1 MLLSLH
7 VKNLA
12 LIEEEEVTF
21 TDGLNILTGETGA
34 GKSIIIGS
42 VNLALGGKADKAIIR
57 TGAEYALIEMV
68 FQTDNDRQLRKLEE
82 MDLPAP
88 EDGTILIKRKILPG
102 RSVCSVCGESVTL
115 RQLREIAELMIDIY
129 GQRENQK
136 LLRREAQLQTVDEFA
151 GDTASGLKEKVGD
164 SYSRWK
170 SLKAEWEKDDLDD
183 AARKREADL
192 LTYECNEI
200 SEAAVREGEDGE
212 LENRFRLMENFRR
225 ISEAAGQ
232 TGMWTGGSEHSAE
245 EAVDR
250 AARELASVSGI
261 DPGLDKLADELSEI
275 ENLLSDFNR
284 SLNDYIRELT
294 FDPSEFEQIRDRLNL
309 INHLKDK
316 YGRSIEDILNAL
328 REREERLAFL
338 EDYENGRNRL
348 RREIDAEY
356 AKLLGLCE
364 ELSKVRREAAESFG
378 AKLSAAL
385 MDLNFPQVEFESR
398 INSGEEYISAGGYD
412 RLVFYIS
419 MNPGE
424 SMRPLDQIA
433 SGGELSRIMLGMKTV
448 FAGKDEIHTF
458 IFDEIDTGISG
469 KTAWKVAEKM
479 GRLSADHQILCITHL
494 PQIASMQD
502 SHYCIVKESVD
513 GRTMTHINRLSEEE
527 SDREI
532 ARLLGS
538 DHITEAALETRSD
551 VEFIVNKILAG
562 FKVTRVDEIPAIDLY
577 MDQVLTFLGERLR
590 RTARKS
596 DADKLLTKT
605 MVNNYVKNKVM
616 IPPVKKK
623 YGRDHILLLMV
634 IYYMKSFL
642 SIDDIRSI
650 VGPVSDKY
658 AQPTTKSAEQQAAK
672 RHRYSMSDVYTELF
686 GYVSRN
692 VERFPEEVEK
702 ILDETDNAFMSAP
715 EEDREMLRRFNVICQ
730 LSADIY
736 LRKLLI
742 EKLLDETPGV
752 TDSGRNSR
760 TKT

>member
-1 MLLSLH
+1 MKKKRLDKILELIRNNEIETQAELATMLRNSGYNVTQATVSRDIKELGLIKTPASKGGQKYEAGSPVNENQRRFIRVLRDSVQSVDTAQNILVIKTGSGMAMAAAAALDNLRLPEVVGSIAGDDTIMAAVRTADETVLLMEKLRRMLEEEWGRRMLLSLH

-42 VNLALGGKADKAIIR
+42 VNLALGGKADKAFIR

-68 FQTDNDRQLRKLEE
+68 FQTDNDRQLKKLEE

-151 GDTASGLKEKVGD
+151 GDKAALLKEKVSA
-164 SYSRWK
+164 SYGRWK
-170 SLKAEWEKDDLDD
+170 SLKADWDKDDLDD
-183 AARKREADL
+183 TARKREADL
-192 LTYECNEI
+192 LSYECREI
-200 SEAAVREGEDGE
+200 AEAAVREGEDEE

-232 TGMWTGGSEHSAE
+232 TGMWTGGSDHSAE

-261 DPGLDKLADELSEI
+261 DPELDRLADELAEI

-284 SLNDYIRELT
+284 SLNDYIRDLT
-294 FDPSEFEQIRDRLNL
+294 FDPSEFEEIRERLNL

-316 YGRSIEDILNAL
+316 YGRSIEDIQDAL

-348 RREIDAEY
+348 RKEIDAEY
-356 AKLLGLCE
+356 KKLLGLCE
-364 ELSKVRREAAESFG
+364 ELSKVRREAADHFG
-378 AKLSAAL
+378 AKLSEAL

-398 INSGEEYISAGGYD
+398 ITSGEEYLSAGGYD

-502 SHYCIVKESVD
+502 SHYCIVKQSAD
-513 GRTMTHINRLSEEE
+513 GRTVTHIKRLGEEE
-527 SDREI
+527 SDREV
-532 ARLLGS
+532 ARLLGA
-538 DHITEAALETRSD
+538 DHITEAALE
-551 VEFIVNKILAG
+551 
-562 FKVTRVDEIPAIDLY
+562 
-577 MDQVLTFLGERLR
+577 
-590 RTARKS
+590 
-596 DADKLLTKT
+596 
-605 MVNNYVKNKVM
+605 
-616 IPPVKKK
+616 
-623 YGRDHILLLMV
+623 
-634 IYYMKSFL
+634 
-642 SIDDIRSI
+642 
-650 VGPVSDKY
+650 
-658 AQPTTKSAEQQAAK
+658 
-672 RHRYSMSDVYTELF
+672 
-686 GYVSRN
+686 
-692 VERFPEEVEK
+692 
-702 ILDETDNAFMSAP
+702 NA
-715 EEDREMLRRFNVICQ
+715 REMKKM
-730 LSADIY
+730 AH
-736 LRKLLI
+736 
-742 EKLLDETPGV
+742 
-752 TDSGRNSR
+752 SG
-760 TKT
+760 KGK